1 MKDSWKS
8 VCSDAPSFEKDKS
21 ISVRNGSKNEPW
33 DTLRVSLGASTASQ
47 RKKHWTDSSMFIL
60 YNSDIQRRFTSRPNF
75 SGIRVVNRL

>member
-47 RKKHWTDSSMFIL
+47 RKKHWTDSSVFIL
-60 YNSDIQRRFTSRPNF
+60 YNSDIQRHFTSRPNF

>member
-33 DTLRVSLGASTASQ
+33 DTLRVSLGPE
-47 RKKHWTDSSMFIL
+47 KKQWTDSSMFIL
-60 YNSDIQRRFTSRPNF
+60 YNSDIQRHFTSRPNF
-75 SGIRVVNRL
+75 SGILVVNRL